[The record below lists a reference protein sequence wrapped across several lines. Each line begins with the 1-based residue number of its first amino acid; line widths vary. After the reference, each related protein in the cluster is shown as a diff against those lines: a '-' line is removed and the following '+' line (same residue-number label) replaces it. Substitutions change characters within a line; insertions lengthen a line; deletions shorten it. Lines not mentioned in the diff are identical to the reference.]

1 MKLVILFK
9 SKIEIKP
16 YKTKKP
22 GIDTNIEITKNT
34 ASWAKKNN
42 FDFLGFY
49 EVQCG
54 MRAFMAAWKL
64 KEMPTHLC
72 QYIIRGNRAI
82 VIALDFETI
91 FKNEVELTTSN
102 TKDSIFYPKPP
113 GWYSQSFS
121 MYCFDELY
129 RMHMEAEEYLITKGG
144 TQLEKSII
152 DFEEFFVSYLKK
164 EKSYQ
169 WKHWYWIFFL
179 LYFYFVRKNKWH
191 NKTIQQQ
198 HELGMI
204 QLPNEMFIT

>member
-1 MKLVILFK
+1 MILFK

-64 KEMPTHLC
+64 KEMP
-72 QYIIRGNRAI
+72 
-82 VIALDFETI
+82 TI